1 MKWQEGFCAYLR
13 LDKGL
18 SEKTIEA
25 YLSDLTIIEKESD
38 CEAPLL
44 KEKQILEALDR
55 WRVSGLSSASI
66 RRKISSIKSLFFFLQ
81 QKDIRLVDP
90 TAKIELAKKSRSLP
104 KTLSIEQVEKLLE
117 QPKLDSPEGLMD
129 RAILEL
135 FYASGIRVSELAN
148 AKRKDLKIEE
158 KILLVQGKGS
168 KERFVPFSDR
178 AGKWLQK
185 YLIEAYP
192 KLNLGFV
199 REELFVL
206 GGENPR
212 PISRQEIWKKIKIYA
227 KAAKIPDISP
237 HSLRHCF
244 ATHLL
249 SGGMNLRS
257 VQMLLGHKD
266 ISTTQIYT
274 HVEEKRLIEGHKKF
288 HPRK

>member
-25 YLSDLTIIEKESD
+25 YLSDLKILEKESN
-38 CEAPLL
+38 CEAPLFQ
-44 KEKQILEALDR
+44 EKQILEALNR
-55 WRVSGLSSASI
+55 WRVSGLSPASI
-66 RRKISSIKSLFFFLQ
+66 RRKISSVKALFFFLQ
-81 QKDIRLVDP
+81 QKDIQLVDP
-90 TAKIELAKKSRSLP
+90 TAKIELAKKTRTLP
-104 KTLSIEQVEKLLE
+104 KTLSIQQVESLLE

-135 FYASGIRVSELAN
+135 FYASGLRVSELAN

-178 AGKWLQK
+178 AKNWLNK
-185 YLIEAYP
+185 YLLEAYP
-192 KLNLGFV
+192 KLNLGFA

-227 KAAKIPDISP
+227 KSAKIPDISP